1 MKHRNIVK
9 YVSSRPWAIIPGT
22 LESIVEL
29 LAVHEA
35 GETFTAEEIEARIK
49 AGPGR
54 GTTARVGGVSVL
66 PLYGV
71 ITPRADLFSDVSGG
85 TSLETFRSQLA
96 EAMGDDDVRA
106 IVLDV
111 NSPGGSTE
119 LLEETAA
126 ELRAARESK
135 PIVAVS
141 NTMTAS
147 AAYHLASQA
156 SELFV
161 TPSGYAGSIG
171 VYTTHEDLSGAQ
183 EKAGIKTT
191 HVKAGARKVDGNPFE
206 PLSKDAKAH
215 LQTLVDAAYG
225 SMVRDIALGRG
236 VSESD
241 VRGERFGEG
250 RVFDSRRAVARG
262 LADGVQTFDE
272 TVATVLVTGESGR
285 APAPIAPAEIAAAF
299 DVPVELFTSGQ
310 FSDAVELALRACDA
324 VVTDAEALRALT
336 ATKREQLIDVA
347 NRAIALAQSSRRA
360 NEDELADD
368 EAGNT
373 AGAELELE
381 TEAAYAAASALLALG
396 GNRS

>member
-1 MKHRNIVK
+1 MKTRNVMK
-9 YVSSRPWAIIPGT
+9 FVSSRPWAIVPGT
-22 LESIVEL
+22 LEAIVEL

-35 GETFTAEEIEARIK
+35 GETFSPEELEARISS
-49 AGPGR
+49 GPGR
-54 GTTARVGGVSVL
+54 GAADRVGGVSVL
-66 PLYGV
+66 PIYGV
-71 ITPRADLFSDVSGG
+71 ITPRADMFSDVSGG

-96 EAMGDDDVRA
+96 EAMSDDDVRA

-126 ELRAARESK
+126 ELRAARETK

-156 SELFV
+156 SEFFV
-161 TPSGYAGSIG
+161 TPSGHAGSIG

-191 HVKAGARKVDGNPFE
+191 HVKAGSRKVDGNPFE
-206 PLSKDAKAH
+206 PLSKEARAH

-225 SMVRDIALGRG
+225 TMVRDIALGRR
-236 VSESD
+236 VSEAD
-241 VRGERFGEG
+241 VSGERFGEG
-250 RVFDSRRAVARG
+250 RVFDARRAVARG
-262 LADGVQTFDE
+262 MADGVQTFDE

-285 APAPIAPAEIAAAF
+285 APAPMTPAAIAAAL
-299 DVPVELFTSGQ
+299 DVPVELVTGS
-310 FSDAVELALRACDA
+310 FSDAVEHAVSALEA
-324 VVTDAEALRALT
+324 VVTDSERFPRLSRR
-336 ATKREQLIDVA
+336 KQEQLSELRGRLDEV
-347 NRAIALAQSSRRA
+347 LAEHA
-360 NEDELADD
+360 DELEEELSDD
-368 EAGNT
+368 EAGNS
-373 AGAELELE
+373 GAELELE
-381 TEAAYAAASALLALG
+381 TEVALAAANAQLALG

>member
-1 MKHRNIVK
+1 MR
-9 YVSSRPWAIIPGT
+9 YVGSRPWAIIPGT
-22 LESIVEL
+22 LEAIVEL

-35 GETFTAEEIEARIK
+35 GEQFSPEELEERIK
-49 AGPGR
+49 DGPGR
-54 GTTARVGGVSVL
+54 GTRAQVGGVAIL
-66 PLYGV
+66 PISGV

-96 EAMGDDDVRA
+96 EAMGDEDVKA

-126 ELRAARESK
+126 EIRAARDVK
-135 PIVAVS
+135 PIIAVS
-141 NTMTAS
+141 NTMNAS
-147 AAYHLASQA
+147 AAYHLSSQA

-171 VYTTHEDLSGAQ
+171 VYMAHEDLSEAQ
-183 EKAGIKTT
+183 KKAGIKTT
-191 HVKAGARKVDGNPFE
+191 HVKAGAHKVDGNPFE
-206 PLSKDAKAH
+206 PLSKEAREH
-215 LQTLVDAAYG
+215 LQSLVDAAHG
-225 SMVRDIALGRG
+225 VMVRDIAEGRR

-250 RVFDSRRAVARG
+250 RVFDARRAVARG

-285 APAPIAPAEIAAAF
+285 APAGVATL
-299 DVPVELFTSGQ
+299 ELAYSANASTASTST
-310 FSDAVELALRACDA
+310 FSDGVRRAVSAL
-324 VVTDAEALRALT
+324 EAIVSDSERFPRLSRS
-336 ATKREQLIDVA
+336 KQEQLSELHGRLGEV
-347 NRAIALAQSSRRA
+347 LA
-360 NEDELADD
+360 EHGDELEEELSD
-368 EAGNT
+368 EAGN

-381 TEAAYAAASALLALG
+381 TEAAIAAASAMLALG
-396 GNRS
+396 GTRS